1 MWLIP
6 SDCVELEEDWLPCW
20 ILPSLPL
27 VLCSSGCPS
36 SCFHA
41 LWLPVQHVFPE
52 VAIFTGKRNFVFSD
66 SICQHL
72 YSYLHVHPS
81 TKKINKI
88 QGIDKMHSCGTNTR
102 HFSCTASCCQPRSCW
117 HQAQARMFPWPLQQ
131 SWMRSLQSDLLPAKS
146 TWCVPCFKWILM

>member
-1 MWLIP
+1 MWLTKWLCRTRGRLTAMLDTAISATSP
-6 SDCVELEEDWLPCW
+6 SCL
-20 ILPSLPL
+20 
-27 VLCSSGCPS
+27 SGCPS

-66 SICQHL
+66 SICQYL
-72 YSYLHVHPS
+72 YSCLHVHPS

-88 QGIDKMHSCGTNTR
+88 QGIDKMHSCGTNT
-102 HFSCTASCCQPRSCW
+102 SCCQPRSCW
-117 HQAQARMFPWPLQQ
+117 RQAQARMFPWPLQQ